1 MTMKGWQF
9 NTTNEPLELVE
20 KEVPKATEGRVL
32 IKVKAA
38 GLCHSDVG
46 ALRDEKWLNI
56 IEHTPIIMGHE
67 VAGVIEEVGPG
78 VEDYKV
84 GDKVGVCPVSKVGMG
99 PGYGYDGGYSEYVSA
114 PAVDLVPM
122 PEGISFE
129 QAAAGTDAGMTSY
142 HAMFKTGGAKKGM
155 KVAVIGVGGLGQIAA
170 RAAVVEGIDVY
181 AVDLSPEARK
191 LAKELGVE
199 HVYENVTDLKDV
211 QPDLIVDY
219 AGFGTTTAE
228 AIDVVAPGGTVVLV
242 GMGKLEATINTDP
255 LILKAVSLKG
265 SVGGN
270 GDDIA
275 AVYDLMAS
283 GDIDPKISRITFDEI
298 YEGLLKLERH
308 EVSGRLV
315 ALMD

>member
-1 MTMKGWQF
+1 MMKGWLF
-9 NTTNEPLELVE
+9 KTTNEPLELIE
-20 KEVPKATEGRVL
+20 KPIPEATEGRVL
-32 IKVKAA
+32 IEVKAA

-67 VAGVIEEVGPG
+67 VAGVIKEVGPG
-78 VEDYKV
+78 VTDYKV

-122 PEGISFE
+122 PESITFA

-142 HAMFKTGGAKKGM
+142 HAMFKTGNAKPGM
-155 KVAVIGVGGLGQIAA
+155 KVAVIGIGGLGQIGA
-170 RAAVVEGIDVY
+170 RAAVVEGIEVY
-181 AVDLSPEARK
+181 AVDVSEDAREI
-191 LAKELGVE
+191 AKKLGVKD
-199 HVYENVTDLKDV
+199 VFADVMDLKDI

-219 AGFGTTTAE
+219 AGFGTTTAQ
-228 AIDVVAPGGTVVLV
+228 AIEVVAPGGTVVLV
-242 GMGKLEATINTDP
+242 GMGKLETTINTDP

-265 SVGGN
+265 SVGGDAN
-270 GDDIA
+270 DIA
-275 AVYDLMAS
+275 AVYDLMGS
-283 GDIDPKISRITFDEI
+283 GDIDPKIVEISFDEI

-308 EVSGRLV
+308 EVSGRMV
-315 ALMD
+315 AILD